1 MSFVLIAPEFVTAAA
16 GDLTNL
22 GSSISAAN
30 ASAASATTQVLAA
43 GADEVSARIAALFG
57 GFGLEY
63 QAISAQVA
71 AYHQRF
77 VQALSTGAGAY
88 ASAEAAAAEQIVLG
102 VINAPTQALL
112 GRPLIGDGANATT
125 PGGAGGDGG
134 TGGDGGNGGTGVI
147 AGGGGTGG
155 NGGASGAGGAGGTG
169 GFAGNGNAGG
179 NGGTGGASEDG
190 DNGNAGSGATG
201 GTGGNGGTGGDGG
214 AAGLGGV
221 A

>member
-1 MSFVLIAPEFVTAAA
+1 M
-16 GDLTNL
+16 DLASI
-22 GSSISAAN
+22 GSTV
-30 ASAASATTQVLAA
+30 SAASAAASAPTVAILAA
-43 GADEVSARIAALFG
+43 GADEVSIAVAALFG
-57 GFGLEY
+57 MHGQAY
-63 QAISAQVA
+63 QALSVQASAF
-71 AYHQRF
+71 HQQF
-77 VQALSTGAGAY
+77 VQALTAGAYSY
-88 ASAEAAAAEQIVLG
+88 ASAEAAAVTPLQQLVD
-102 VINAPTQALL
+102 VINAPFRSAL
-112 GRPLIGDGANATT
+112 GRPLIGNGANGKPGTGQD
-125 PGGAGGDGG
+125 GGAGGLLY
-134 TGGDGGNGGTGVI
+134 GTGVI